1 MIKEINSDPN
11 PNPNPKPDFP
21 LKFRPNAHSHSHSHS
36 PSFLVPNGFNS
47 SEYPIADIEMISM
60 EAITYTSLRDLLP
73 ASSLSAMSPTHNSSW
88 YDEIPIKN
96 PLVKHAALAY
106 LQPMSTPAETG
117 NKGFFGRLREKCS
130 CGHRW
135 FGCFGWLGDVV
146 SRIKEAFWDRRGSAV
161 CYADE
166 DDDEDDE
173 KVD

>member
-1 MIKEINSDPN
+1 MEIPIIKDTKSD
-11 PNPNPKPDFP
+11 PNPKPDFP
-21 LKFRPNAHSHSHSHS
+21 LKFRTNSHSQPHSHS
-36 PSFLVPNGFNS
+36 PSFLVHNGFAS
-47 SEYPIADIEMISM
+47 SEFPIADIEMISM

-73 ASSLSAMSPTHNSSW
+73 SSPPSVMSPTHNSSW

-117 NKGFFGRLREKCS
+117 NKGFFGRLRDKCS
-130 CGHRW
+130 CGHGW

-146 SRIKEAFWDRRGSAV
+146 SRIKEAFWDRRGSV
-161 CYADE
+161 CLAD
-166 DDDEDDE
+166 DDDEKEDE

>member
-21 LKFRPNAHSHSHSHS
+21 LKFPPNSHSHSHSHS

-73 ASSLSAMSPTHNSSW
+73 ASSPSLMSPTHNSSW

-117 NKGFFGRLREKCS
+117 NKGFFGRLRQKCS

-146 SRIKEAFWDRRGSAV
+146 SRIKEAFWDRRGSV
-161 CYADE
+161 CYAEDE
-166 DDDEDDE
+166 EEDDE